1 MANEF
6 DVLLKQ
12 LEVLE
17 KIVITRPIEVSEQDQ
32 KTAVRVMQKIQYVGE
47 QIMGDKFENISNSTI
62 VNRSALNN
70 VLNNMPQEYDDEFK
84 SALKEIADYID
95 DSGDK
100 ECAALLDGFSK
111 ELGTQQPNN
120 SILSALW
127 GGLVKAL
134 PDASKVASSIAT
146 IAKLFG

>member
-17 KIVITRPIEVSEQDQ
+17 KIVITRPVEVSEEDQ
-32 KTAVRVMQKIQYVGE
+32 KTAIRVIQKFQYVGE
-47 QIMGDKFENISNSTI
+47 QIMGDKFENISDSTI

-70 VLNNMPQEYDDEFK
+70 ALNNIPKEYDDEFK

-95 DSGDK
+95 ESGDK
-100 ECAALLDGFSK
+100 ESAALLDGFSK
-111 ELGTQQPNN
+111 ELGAQQPN
-120 SILSALW
+120 SSVLSALW
-127 GGLVKAL
+127 SGLVKVL
-134 PDASKVASSIAT
+134 PDVSKVSSSIAS
-146 IAKLFG
+146 IGKVIG